1 VEHYTAALLSNTE
14 SLHFSAICFGNRA
27 AAYQAMGHI
36 LDAIADCSLAIAL
49 DTTYCKVGER
59 SPSSIKLKF
68 NHVHNFYLDSGQKYP
83 YDAVL

>member
-1 VEHYTAALLSNTE
+1 VEHYSAALLSSTE

-49 DTTYCKVGER
+49 DTSYCKVSER
-59 SPSSIKLKF
+59 SSSSIKL
-68 NHVHNFYLDSGQKYP
+68 NDHALNFCVDSGQKYL
-83 YDAVL
+83 YDMLL